1 MRSVWQSRFV
11 SRVPSLLLAA
21 ALQVLPVCRVAVVG
35 QSITPSAWAVI
46 MTWVAGAMAV
56 LGSYDGVSGASAGVS
71 GLTKYSGTTPVGLPT
86 FEVAEPMGKSFRY
99 RITVSNPGSDFD
111 KNYFNCIPLPPGLTI
126 NTNAGAAGYIS
137 GTPLVA
143 GTYSVTLI
151 AGNLSFPT
159 PATAQALIS
168 IYLPDTPPVILTQPV
183 DQSVLVGS
191 SVVFRGEVDGT
202 PPFVYQ
208 WLRDGVD
215 ISGETNS
222 MLAFAAVQ
230 ATNAAAYQIV
240 VSNGFGT
247 VTSAVARLTIREP
260 LIVQLQ
266 LGEASV
272 SNGLFHVRVTGPVRT
287 NYVVF
292 SSADFRTWIPI
303 ATNWVNDGVLR
314 FADPLSS
321 AGGIRAYRAAVTR

>member
-1 MRSVWQSRFV
+1 MRAVWQSRFV
-11 SRVPSLLLAA
+11 SKVPSLLLAGV
-21 ALQVLPVCRVAVVG
+21 LQMLPVCRVAVVG
-35 QSITPSAWAVI
+35 QSVAPSAWAVV

-71 GLTKYSGTTPVGLPT
+71 GLTKYSGATPVGLPT
-86 FEVAEPMGKSFRY
+86 FEVTEPMGQSFRY

-151 AGNLSFPT
+151 AGNLNFPT
-159 PATAQALIS
+159 PVTAQATIA
-168 IYLPDTPPVILTQPV
+168 IYLPDTPPVIVTQPA

-191 SVVFRGEVDGT
+191 NAVFHAEVDGT
-202 PPFVYQ
+202 PPLTYQ
-208 WLRDGVD
+208 WRRDGAA
-215 ISGETNS
+215 ISGETNA
-222 MLAFAAVQ
+222 MLAFNAVQ
-230 ATNAAAYQIV
+230 ATNAAAYQLF
-240 VSNGFGT
+240 VSNAFGS
-247 VTSAVARLTIREP
+247 VTSSVARLTIREP

-272 SNGLFHVRVTGPVRT
+272 SNGHFHVRVTGPVHT

-292 SSADFRTWIPI
+292 SSTDFRNWIPI

-321 AGGIRAYRAAVTR
+321 VGGIRAYRASVPR